1 MKLIFNNSEVARDA
15 VSVTSTGS
23 SISNTAFE
31 KKMNEQMSK
40 GIPLSV
46 VFDSA
51 LTNSNVP
58 EANANTIPTNE
69 TSVNKSPSTKINT
82 A

>member
-1 MKLIFNNSEVARDA
+1 MKLIFNNSDVARDA
-15 VSVTSTGS
+15 VNVTSTGS

-40 GIPLSV
+40 GSV

-51 LTNSNVP
+51 LTNSNAP
-58 EANANTIPTNE
+58 EANAIPANE
-69 TSVNKSPSTKINT
+69 TSVNKSPSAKINN

>member
-1 MKLIFNNSEVARDA
+1 MKLIFNNSDVGKDA
-15 VSVTSTGS
+15 VGVTSTGS

-40 GIPLSV
+40 GSV

-58 EANANTIPTNE
+58 EANANTIPANE

>member
-1 MKLIFNNSEVARDA
+1 MKLIFNNSDVARDA

-23 SISNTAFE
+23 SVLNTAFE

-40 GIPLSV
+40 GSV

-51 LTNSNVP
+51 LTNSNAP

-69 TSVNKSPSTKINT
+69 TSVNKSPSAKINN